1 MRQCCSYRPISLL
14 SLVSKTFER
23 IIHNQLLNFLLK
35 HSRISRFQFGFRP
48 NSSTQEALLHLT
60 NEWHQQLDSGN
71 QLLPSFL
78 TYQRHSIQ
86 FHMISF
92 WRVCSVSES
101 VALSSPG
108 LKIIYLAGSNVWSW
122 MVTPQLLSQSHQ
134 ESPRDLSSGHSFSSS
149 S

>member
-1 MRQCCSYRPISLL
+1 MNGTS
-14 SLVSKTFER
+14 
-23 IIHNQLLNFLLK
+23 N
-35 HSRISRFQFGFRP
+35 
-48 NSSTQEALLHLT
+48 LT
-60 NEWHQQLDSGN
+60 LETR
-71 QLLPSFL
+71 LLPSFL
-78 TYQRHSIQ
+78 TYLRYLIQ

-108 LKIIYLAGSNVWSW
+108 LKIIYLAGYNVWSW